1 MKLNFTIEIDRYDEQ
16 DIQEEIVDRAS
27 SLFISNVL
35 GSGWDKNDLYKQL
48 ERNVIG
54 KLENIMDVDFKQ
66 SVSEK
71 VTENLVMK
79 FEKTKQYKDLLNG
92 HDIVTDNVIK
102 TGLRSMVSDIVK
114 SEMKKIFNG

>member
-1 MKLNFTIEIDRYDEQ
+1 MKLNFTIEINSYDEH
-16 DIQEEIVDRAS
+16 DLQEEIVDRAS
-27 SLFISNVL
+27 SLFISNIL

-48 ERNVIG
+48 ERNVIE

-92 HDIVTDNVIK
+92 QDIVTDNVIK

-114 SEMKKIFNG
+114 SEIKKIFNG